1 MKILLIGSGNMA
13 REYVKA
19 LSYMGQDYDVIC
31 RSHSSAKKFKKDTGK
46 SPVVMSLSE
55 LSTVYDIN
63 SPIINAISIDALA
76 DVTNNLLKQGFKSI
90 LVEKPGA
97 LRANEITDSMLRS
110 KVKIAYNRRFYSSVM
125 FLKSIKDKIKSCHF
139 EVTEWSHIIENTHH
153 NKQVKKFWMSANSS
167 HVIDLAFFL
176 IGFPETISINVDGKN
191 EVNWHENSS
200 FCGSGRTLDN
210 KIFTYYGYWNSAG
223 RWRAEFFTDEGKYYL
238 EPLEKLFFQKK
249 GTLELEP
256 VKLSCKLDE
265 ICKPGLIEML
275 SSFLNGGTNLPNYK
289 EQKKLLTI
297 VERMA
302 GYK

>member
-31 RSHSSAKKFKKDTGK
+31 RSHSSAIKFKKDTGK

-125 FLKSIKDKIKSCHF
+125 FLKSIKCSVIR
-139 EVTEWSHIIENTHH
+139 
-153 NKQVKKFWMSANSS
+153 SA
-167 HVIDLAFFL
+167 FL
-176 IGFPETISINVDGKN
+176 
-191 EVNWHENSS
+191 
-200 FCGSGRTLDN
+200 
-210 KIFTYYGYWNSAG
+210 
-223 RWRAEFFTDEGKYYL
+223 
-238 EPLEKLFFQKK
+238 KLFRS
-249 GTLELEP
+249 P
-256 VKLSCKLDE
+256 
-265 ICKPGLIEML
+265 I
-275 SSFLNGGTNLPNYK
+275 
-289 EQKKLLTI
+289 
-297 VERMA
+297 
-302 GYK
+302 